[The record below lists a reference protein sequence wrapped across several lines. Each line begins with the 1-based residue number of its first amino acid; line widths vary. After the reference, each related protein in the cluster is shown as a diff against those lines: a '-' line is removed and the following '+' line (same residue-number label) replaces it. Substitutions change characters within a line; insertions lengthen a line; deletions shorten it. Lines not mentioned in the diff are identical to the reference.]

1 MQRNS
6 MFEAQQGGNKSG
18 KGACPGGGEAGG
30 RSRGAPGQARP
41 LREDLLSLDFKPK
54 RVKIWLVI

>member
-1 MQRNS
+1 

-30 RSRGAPGQARP
+30 RSRGAPGQVRP
-41 LREDLLSLDFKPK
+41 LRADLPSLDFKPE